1 MRHAAPRRL
10 SARSSERLEEN
21 QCRDSHSCTWYS
33 SCAESQRHS
42 LISCSDGNTPTSRNG
57 IIPVKFEA
65 PNTSCKSD
73 SDRESM
79 RVGITRPL
87 LRVCGKALRCSA
99 RSFQFSNANV
109 IPYSLVASHVPPLPS
124 PGYMALVPSNSCISG
139 ETPAPRAIFSSRFI
153 AMRYVSLPMTTVRVH
168 ISPPPLGLQQNLEH
182 SRASESNRRVI
193 WPSCS
198 AATEQTTSRQSTA
211 RGAISDGRK
220 IFWERI
226 ARWQRSRR
234 PREPN
239 RPP

>member
-42 LISCSDGNTPTSRNG
+42 QISCSDGNTPTSRNG
-57 IIPVKFEA
+57 IIPAKFETL
-65 PNTSCKSD
+65 NTSCKSD
-73 SDRESM
+73 SDRESI
-79 RVGITRPL
+79 RAGITRPL
-87 LRVCGKALRCSA
+87 LLVFGKALRCDA
-99 RSFQFSNANV
+99 MSFQFSNANV
-109 IPYSLVASHVPPLPS
+109 IPYSLVASHVPPSPS
-124 PGYMALVPSNSCISG
+124 PGYIALVPSNSCISG
-139 ETPAPRAIFSSRFI
+139 ESPAPRAIFSSRFI
-153 AMRYVSLPMTTVRVH
+153 AMRYVSLPVTIVRVH
-168 ISPPPLGLQQNLEH
+168 ISPPPLGLEKSLEH
-182 SRASESNRRVI
+182 SRASESTRRVI
-193 WPSCS
+193 WSSCS
-198 AATEQTTSRQSTA
+198 AATEQTATGRSAA